1 METIS
6 ILSVF
11 PFALAVAFLLGFG
24 ARTIG
29 LPPLVGFLVAGFVL
43 NAIGIEGDAVIDKVG
58 DFGVMLLL
66 FAIGLKLKVKSLAR
80 AEVWAGATLHASI
93 TVVFFSV
100 VFYAL
105 ALAGLSLFAGLSLAQ
120 AVLLAFAGSFSSTVF
135 AVKVLEEKGESSA
148 LHGRAAIGILIMQ
161 DIFAVIFL
169 TASTGKIPSPWALAL
184 VGLYFARP
192 VLGYFLDR
200 VGHGELLP
208 LFGLFAAVTLGAGL
222 FDLVNLK
229 PDLGALLMGMLLANH
244 KRAADVADTLFS
256 FKELLLIGFFLSI
269 GLAAI
274 PNLTHIGLA
283 LLLMLFVP
291 LKAALFFWLLTRFR
305 LRARSSLL
313 AALSL
318 ANYSEFGLIVT
329 TIGVSTGW
337 LANDWLI
344 VMAIALS
351 ISFVVA
357 APLNTAANDLY
368 ARWHEALRRFETSDR
383 HPDDQPLDPG
393 DNTIA
398 VFGMGRVGTGAYD
411 YIVEKYGN
419 IVIGIDSDPERV
431 AAHKAEG
438 RNVIKG
444 DAKDSD
450 FWERLPHLREQR
462 VHMAVLA
469 MSVHS
474 ANMYAVEQM
483 KAGGFRGLIAAQAE
497 YDDHAEALK
506 AAGADL
512 AVNLY
517 ADAGVGFVTEIERKL
532 KPLNAT

>member
-1 METIS
+1 MTSIS

-24 ARTIG
+24 ARMVG

-43 NAIGIEGDAVIDKVG
+43 NAIGIEGDAVIEKVG

-66 FAIGLKLKVKSLAR
+66 FAIGLKLKVKDLAR
-80 AEVWAGATLHASI
+80 AEVWAGATLQMSI
-93 TVVFFSV
+93 TMLVFSV
-100 VFYAL
+100 IFYGL
-105 ALAGLSLFAGLSLAQ
+105 ALAGLSLFAGLSLTTAIL
-120 AVLLAFAGSFSSTVF
+120 VAFAGSFSSTVF
-135 AVKVLEEKGESSA
+135 AVKVLEEKGESSS

-169 TASTGKIPSPWALAL
+169 TASTGKIPSLWALAL
-184 VGLYFARP
+184 AGLYFARP

-244 KRAADVADTLFS
+244 TRAGDVADTLFS

-274 PNLTHIGLA
+274 PNLSHIGLA

-291 LKAALFFWLLTRFR
+291 FKVALFFWLLTRFR

-313 AALSL
+313 AAFSL

-329 TIGVSTGW
+329 TIGVSSGW

-357 APLNTAANDLY
+357 APLNTAANKIY
-368 ARWHEALRRFETSDR
+368 ARWHDALCRFETVER
-383 HPDDQPLDPG
+383 HPDDQPLDTG

-398 VFGMGRVGTGAYD
+398 IFGMGRVGTGAYE
-411 YIVEKYGN
+411 YIVDNFGKV
-419 IVIGIDSDPERV
+419 VIGIDSDPELV
-431 AAHKAEG
+431 TAHQAEG

-450 FWERLPHLREQR
+450 FWERLPKLREQR
-462 VHMAVLA
+462 VKLAILA
-469 MSVHS
+469 MSTHR

-483 KAGGFRGLIAAQAE
+483 KAGGFEGLIAAQAE
-497 YDDHAEALK
+497 YDDHADALRE
-506 AAGADL
+506 AGAHL

-517 ADAGVGFVTEIERKL
+517 ADAGVGFVTEIERNL
-532 KPLNAT
+532 KPLNEV